1 MRTSSPVTIF
11 LFFIASRTIAQ
22 APTHLGPRAVL
33 PRDREITLARS
44 AAPASVSDSATIYV
58 LKSGGWEKAVH
69 GANGVACLVGRS
81 WVESLEPQ
89 CFDAEAAA
97 TVMLMEMRRTEM
109 YQAGRSQADV
119 DREIGAGLAEGRYRL
134 PRRPAMTYMM
144 SAGQRLI
151 SDDGRAVGSWHPHLM
166 IFFPY
171 LTAADLGLGPNT
183 DTKSAIV
190 NDPGKPTANVMVL
203 LSEFIQPRVP
213 TR

>member
-1 MRTSSPVTIF
+1 
-11 LFFIASRTIAQ
+11 
-22 APTHLGPRAVL
+22 
-33 PRDREITLARS
+33 
-44 AAPASVSDSATIYV
+44 
-58 LKSGGWEKAVH
+58 
-69 GANGVACLVGRS
+69 
-81 WVESLEPQ
+81 
-89 CFDAEAAA
+89 
-97 TVMLMEMRRTEM
+97 MRRTEM
-109 YQAGRSQADV
+109 YQAGRSQGDV
-119 DREIGAGLAEGRYRL
+119 DREIGGGLAEGRYRL
-134 PRRPAMTYMM
+134 PRRLAMTYMM

-203 LSEFIQPRVP
+203 LSEFIQPRAP